1 VAGGSDATVTIDRE
15 HLNEVIL
22 GVAPMP
28 DQISRGTATV
38 DGDAQ
43 ALHDFVA
50 LLDEFEFWFDIV
62 TP

>member
-50 LLDEFEFWFDIV
+50 LLD
-62 TP
+62 